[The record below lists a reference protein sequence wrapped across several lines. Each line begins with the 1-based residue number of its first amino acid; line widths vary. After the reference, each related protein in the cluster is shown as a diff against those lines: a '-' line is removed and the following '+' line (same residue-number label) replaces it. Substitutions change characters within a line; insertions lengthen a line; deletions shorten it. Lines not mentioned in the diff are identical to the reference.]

1 MDQADYRSEYSMH
14 VILSAGPCM
23 WGKRG
28 GGEHNV
34 FIAEDERERGM
45 PTDKAGGEKDLRLWV
60 RPV

>member
-1 MDQADYRSEYSMH
+1 
-14 VILSAGPCM
+14 M

-45 PTDKAGGEKDLRLWV
+45 PTDKAGGEKDLRLLGEAGMSG
-60 RPV
+60 PI